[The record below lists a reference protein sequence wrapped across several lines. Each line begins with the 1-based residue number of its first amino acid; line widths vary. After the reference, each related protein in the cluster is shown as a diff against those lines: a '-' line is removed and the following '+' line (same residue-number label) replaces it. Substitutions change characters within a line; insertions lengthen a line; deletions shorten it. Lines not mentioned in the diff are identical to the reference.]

1 MGCIYTCEHEC
12 LCMCVSNREIERGG
26 VLVSAQTTRRKPKG
40 LILKHTH
47 THTHVALAWGISV
60 SLTCCVP
67 SSITR
72 MLSCPGQPHFACAV
86 GISACLT
93 EGYDTPYTDFTFG
106 CSEIRHFRDL
116 SNKVLDFT
124 IFLFLV
130 PEYYHSQSLIG
141 VLSARILVQ
150 THHEEP

>member
-1 MGCIYTCEHEC
+1 MNACA
-12 LCMCVSNREIERGG
+12 CVCQKEKLREE
-26 VLVSAQTTRRKPKG
+26 VSWLSVQTTRRKPKG

-47 THTHVALAWGISV
+47 THTHTHTHGTHVALAWCISV
-60 SLTCCVP
+60 SLQCCVP

-93 EGYDTPYTDFTFG
+93 KGYDTLYMDFTFR

-116 SNKVLDFT
+116 SNKILDFT

-130 PEYYHSQSLIG
+130 PEYHHSQSLIE
-141 VLSARILVQ
+141 VLPARILVQ
-150 THHEEP
+150 TCHEEP